1 MASVQELNNHLKQII
16 TLLNEEKQALLQN
29 EGDKIFKI
37 IESKNILIEGLSQFS
52 GLDIVENEK
61 LINLIQEI
69 NSLQEVNLLLTKQAI
84 SYQDMLLESI
94 SQNIQSNSN
103 TYSAKGSYEATND
116 MNLIN
121 KKV

>member
-1 MASVQELNNHLKQII
+1 MASVQDLNNHLKQIV

-29 EGDKIFKI
+29 QGDKIFKI
-37 IESKNILIEGLSQFS
+37 IESKNTLIEGLSQFS
-52 GLDIVENEK
+52 GIDIGKNEK
-61 LINLIQEI
+61 LINLVEEI
-69 NSLQEVNLLLTKQAI
+69 SSLQEINLLLTKQAI

-103 TYSAKGSYEATND
+103 TYSAKGSYESTND
-116 MNLIN
+116 MSLIN

>member
-1 MASVQELNNHLKQII
+1 MASVQDLNNHLKQIV

-29 EGDKIFKI
+29 QGDKIFKI
-37 IESKNILIEGLSQFS
+37 IESKNTLIEGLSQFS
-52 GLDIVENEK
+52 GIDIGKNEK
-61 LINLIQEI
+61 LINLVEEI
-69 NSLQEVNLLLTKQAI
+69 SSLQEINLLLTKQAI

-103 TYSAKGSYEATND
+103 TYSAKGSYESTND